1 MNELATVN
9 EFDHGQVELI
19 KRTIAK
25 GATDDELKLFI
36 MQAQR
41 TGLDP
46 FSRQIYAIK
55 RYDSKERREVMAVQ
69 VSIDGFRLVA
79 ERSGEYAGQLGPYW
93 CSDNGEWKEVW
104 LSKIPPAAAK
114 VAVLRKDFKE
124 PLWAVATWDQYV
136 QTYKK
141 DGKVL
146 YSPMWQK
153 MPALMLAKCAE
164 SLALRKAFP
173 QELSGL
179 YTADEMGQAEN
190 ESLETVEAEV
200 IEEEVKKIEQ
210 PKPMRPFDPSYLKE
224 LIAKKAGRHE
234 GEAMNDAQNSLMVGM
249 LEACFA
255 GDGSS
260 SASMKRHTLCKYLT
274 DYASTKKI
282 PDNYKLALLDWL
294 KPVKDDGGAYAPDPM
309 AEKEAQ
315 AVLTQAHLDN
325 GQQELI

>member
-9 EFDHGQVELI
+9 EFDQSQVDLI

-55 RYDSKERREVMAVQ
+55 RYDSKEGRYVMAVQ

-93 CSDNGEWKEVW
+93 CGQNGEWKEVW
-104 LSKIPPAAAK
+104 LESTPPAAAK
-114 VAVLRKDFKE
+114 VAVLRKDFNE
-124 PLWAVATWDQYV
+124 PLWAVATWEQYV
-136 QTYKK
+136 QTNKN
-141 DGKVL
+141 GE
-146 YSPMWQK
+146 PMVMWKK

-179 YTADEMGQAEN
+179 YTADEMGQADSDIPETV
-190 ESLETVEAEV
+190 ETVEAEV
-200 IEEEVKKIEQ
+200 IEAEVKQIEQ
-210 PKPMRPFDPSYLKE
+210 PKPTRPFEPAYLKE
-224 LIAKKAGRHE
+224 LIEKKAAQHD
-234 GEAMNDAQNSLMVGM
+234 GETMNDAQNSLMVGM
-249 LEACFA
+249 LEAVFA
-255 GDGSS
+255 GDGDT
-260 SASMKRHTLCKYLT
+260 SMKRHELCKYLT
-274 DYASTKKI
+274 GYASTKKI
-282 PDNYKLALLDWL
+282 PDNFKLSLLDWL
-294 KPVKDDGGAYAPDPM
+294 KPVKDEGGAYTPDGM

-315 AVLTQAHLDN
+315 KVIIEALKEN